1 MMCVLFQVTNE
12 EELSESSELPE
23 STEADSLLEDGSIK
37 AQSPWGK
44 TGFGKDLR
52 A

>member
-1 MMCVLFQVTNE
+1 LCFVFQVTKE
-12 EELSESSELPE
+12 EELTEPLELPE
-23 STEADSLLEDGSIK
+23 STVTDSLLEDGSIN